1 METHLLYF
9 NIQDPLPLL
18 CSRTPKH
25 LAPLDQEYRDGHV
38 FSNFQCPLAPKMTSQ
53 TFSSKETRKRFSRL
67 SFRRSRGIGRGSED
81 SSYSSQSSLDEE
93 EEEENSHT
101 ETMQRDPQIAIVPPL
116 SAQQLRKSGIT
127 EYIYSNETSAIKSK
141 LMRHQK
147 HEAEN
152 TQNSV
157 TEFSKRVKP
166 FETTYTVDTDEKSE
180 ALDVCRNKTT
190 YAADNKIIERAEL
203 IGSPSNEPEDPE
215 DTVTDAR
222 HALADGQSG
231 SFVDSEQHHV
241 SYANIALHPSP
252 AETTKDSKV
261 IRSEGIKGRSSL
273 TNQTTNILEQIN
285 TRRDHGEP
293 KRRNRRSQT
302 QQVVIKEMGDVN
314 VISQETNN
322 KLDWPKMAPVKHGS
336 KFKDAPLAR
345 RRTPESLHQG
355 RLSGTKKISNKAQSQ
370 KQVLNW
376 DTKKTTS
383 KGKKLGSL
391 GTPRTKSS
399 LDYVSYRDMF
409 QEICRADEGP
419 AIFEMFATPIYENLR
434 AGSSA
439 DRPKQV
445 LSAPQFKRQLS
456 GRHRVQNPV
465 EGNKRKQKCTTSK
478 GKIRKRKEPQP
489 PEPQTHDQATDSYQD
504 DARLTPGAESLH
516 KVQTRQHQR
525 LTAEEDGRLGSDT
538 RLQTE
543 CSRVLS
549 MIREVPSD
557 TDTRIAF
564 HKRQGEL
571 SSSFQSHKPSDAD
584 LQFLPLKSDHNIKGD
599 GISNLNEDSVLS
611 SQHLI
616 DTWTTDRTK
625 SPVYQRFLEEVGEG
639 PVTDDLLKRL
649 AEELISLEEREVET
663 LKSENPGMT
672 NDALSKFKKIFYEV
686 YH

>member
-25 LAPLDQEYRDGHV
+25 LAPLEQEYRDGHT
-38 FSNFQCPLAPKMTSQ
+38 FSNFQGPLAPKMTSQ
-53 TFSSKETRKRFSRL
+53 SFSSKETRERFSRL
-67 SFRRSRGIGRGSED
+67 NFRRSRGIGRGSED

-93 EEEENSHT
+93 EEEEN
-101 ETMQRDPQIAIVPPL
+101 MQRDLQTAIVPPL
-116 SAQQLRKSGIT
+116 SVQQLRKSGIT
-127 EYIYSNETSAIKSK
+127 EYIYSNKTLAIKSK
-141 LMRHQK
+141 LMRRQK

-152 TQNSV
+152 TRNSA

-166 FETTYTVDTDEKSE
+166 FERSCTLDTDEKSDS
-180 ALDVCRNKTT
+180 LNVCRNKTT
-190 YAADNKIIERAEL
+190 YAADSLKMIKGVEL

-215 DTVTDAR
+215 DTVTDGR
-222 HALADGQSG
+222 PALADGQSG
-231 SFVDSEQHHV
+231 SFVDSEQHQV
-241 SYANIALHPSP
+241 SYANIALHHSP
-252 AETTKDSKV
+252 AETTKDSKTT
-261 IRSEGIKGRSSL
+261 RSEEIKGRSL

-285 TRRDHGEP
+285 TRRDHGKP
-293 KRRNRRSQT
+293 KRTTRRSQT
-302 QQVVIKEMGDVN
+302 PQVVIKEMHHAN
-314 VISQETNN
+314 VISEETNN
-322 KLDWPKMAPVKHGS
+322 KLDWPKMAPVKHGP
-336 KFKDAPLAR
+336 KLKDAPLTR

-370 KQVLNW
+370 KLVLNW

-383 KGKKLGSL
+383 KAKKLGSL
-391 GTPRTKSS
+391 GTQRTKSS

-409 QEICRADEGP
+409 QEICRADKGP

-439 DRPKQV
+439 DRPTQV

-478 GKIRKRKEPQP
+478 RKIRKRKEPQP

-504 DARLTPGAESLH
+504 DARLTPGAGSLH
-516 KVQTRQHQR
+516 KVQTRQHRR
-525 LTAEEDGRLGSDT
+525 LTTEEDEGHGSDT

-543 CSRVLS
+543 CSQVLS
-549 MIREVPSD
+549 MIREAPSD
-557 TDTRIAF
+557 TDTSIAF

-571 SSSFQSHKPSDAD
+571 SGSFRSRKPSCAD
-584 LQFLPLKSDHNIKGD
+584 MLFLQLKSDNVKRD
-599 GISNLNEDSVLS
+599 GISKLNEDSVLS
-611 SQHLI
+611 SQPLI

-625 SPVYQRFLEEVGEG
+625 SPVYQRFLEEAGEG

-663 LKSENPGMT
+663 VKPENPGMT
-672 NDALSKFKKIFYEV
+672 NDAPSKFKKIFYEV
-686 YH
+686 QH